1 MLTPFSDVVYLLLVK
16 GSLLKF
22 GCRDIGM
29 PPQHGLNISSM
40 ESTHMMTQPAGDGS
54 NITNQLIYS
63 SGFATKNLSV
73 RALNQ

>member
-1 MLTPFSDVVYLLLVK
+1 
-16 GSLLKF
+16 
-22 GCRDIGM
+22 
-29 PPQHGLNISSM
+29 
-40 ESTHMMTQPAGDGS
+40 MMTQPAGDGS